1 MSDHFDYMPKPEGW
15 TPPVPEQKPDSVSI
29 STPLQAPQ
37 VKNNEEI
44 ETDEADSDIEK
55 AVTLLSNIL
64 SWTFVPLL
72 LPVYGIML
80 IFSLSI
86 LSVAPFDTK
95 LVFTLIVFATNFV
108 VPMLAVLLLK
118 KMDMVK
124 DIGLNGRGERTIPY
138 LITVVCLA
146 GTGLFLF
153 MKGAPMWVAMFYAG
167 GSLAALVNMIVNFRW
182 KISAHAAGMAGIVA
196 ALIQI
201 MKEGSPSGDI
211 TLWIVAS
218 ILLCGMLC
226 SARVWLRRHTLM
238 QVIAGSAVG
247 FLCVWTLSL
256 LC

>member
-1 MSDHFDYMPKPEGW
+1 
-15 TPPVPEQKPDSVSI
+15 
-29 STPLQAPQ
+29 
-37 VKNNEEI
+37 
-44 ETDEADSDIEK
+44 
-55 AVTLLSNIL
+55 
-64 SWTFVPLL
+64 
-72 LPVYGIML
+72 
-80 IFSLSI
+80 
-86 LSVAPFDTK
+86 
-95 LVFTLIVFATNFV
+95 
-108 VPMLAVLLLK
+108 
-118 KMDMVK
+118 
-124 DIGLNGRGERTIPY
+124 
-138 LITVVCLA
+138 
-146 GTGLFLF
+146 
-153 MKGAPMWVAMFYAG
+153 MWVAMFYAG